1 MHKKILIVG
10 NFNWYIYEDALID
23 GFNTINYG
31 VTKIKLENTSFLY
44 KLYNFRK
51 IKKTNNEL
59 IQFINKNSPD
69 SILFYRTN
77 EIFPKTLK
85 SIKKLHPKLKLL
97 FFHNDNPFYG
107 IKHRFKYFLYL
118 KCLQYSD
125 ITYVYRPSN
134 IEDALKIKAKNVQL
148 LYPYYCTKIH
158 LSNKTNLKN
167 KIFDIVF
174 IGYCES
180 HRVKLINALVKAKV
194 NVKVFGPGWSKIAKK
209 LKWPGSVINK
219 PVYGV
224 DYTKIVSESKMALCF
239 LSKINN
245 DVYTRRNFEIPAIG
259 TIVVSEFTKEL
270 SELFIQDKE
279 IILFKDSIEL
289 VQKVKMLLSN
299 DQYIK
304 KVTLA
309 GHRKVING
317 RYSEIDRALQIQKDI
332 DSLNHE

>member
-1 MHKKILIVG
+1 MHNKILIVG
-10 NFNWYIYEDALID
+10 NFNWYFYEDALID
-23 GFNTINYG
+23 GFKSINYD
-31 VTKIKLENTSFLY
+31 VKKFKLDNTGFFY
-44 KLYNFRK
+44 KFYCYKK
-51 IKKTNNEL
+51 IKKTNTEL
-59 IQFINKNSPD
+59 IKFIDENLPD
-69 SILFYRTN
+69 VVLFYRTN
-77 EIFPKTLK
+77 EIFPTTLK
-85 SIKKLHPKLKLL
+85 HIKKLHPKLKLL

-107 IKHRFKYFLYL
+107 IKHKFKYFLYL

-134 IEDALKIKAKNVQL
+134 IRDALKIKAKNVQL

-158 LSNKTNLKN
+158 LSNKINHKN
-167 KIFDIVF
+167 KINDIVF
-174 IGYCES
+174 IGYCET
-180 HRVKLINALVKAKV
+180 HRVKLINALIKADID
-194 NVKVFGPGWSKIAKK
+194 VKVFGPGWSKIAKK
-209 LKWPGSVINK
+209 LKWPNSVING

-224 DYTKIVSESKMALCF
+224 EYTKIISESKMALCF

-289 VQKVKMLLSN
+289 VQKVKILLSN
-299 DQYIK
+299 DQHIK

-309 GHRKVING
+309 GHKKVING